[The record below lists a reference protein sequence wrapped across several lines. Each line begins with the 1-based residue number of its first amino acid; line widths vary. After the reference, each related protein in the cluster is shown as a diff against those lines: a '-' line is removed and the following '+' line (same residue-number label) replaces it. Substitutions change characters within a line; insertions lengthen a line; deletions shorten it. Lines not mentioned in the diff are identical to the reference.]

1 MAFLEGNALFRNLYC
16 LLAGN
21 PGNAASCSGRD
32 GLLPFDWE
40 WLAFAIV
47 AGLIALAL
55 INLFLLFA
63 MFYTYMERRLLG
75 RFQGRIGPNR
85 TGPVGLLQPVADAI
99 KLLTKES
106 IIPNGVDKLLYNAP
120 PVIMIAVVFLTL
132 AVLPFGR
139 NTFIA
144 NVNVGVLYII
154 AITSVNV
161 LAVFMAGM
169 ASGNRYATI
178 SAIRGVAQLISY
190 EVPMVLSIV
199 GVLILVGSLS
209 LVDIVEG
216 QRIPF
221 ILLQPLGF
229 FIFVVGAS
237 AEMNRPP
244 FDQLEAE
251 SEIVSGYHTEYG
263 GMKFAFFY
271 LAEYSAVLTTSGV
284 IATLFLGGWKGPL
297 EPWIPSHLWFLVKVF
312 ALAFVFIWVRATLPR
327 VRIDQ
332 TMAFAWKFLLPL
344 SLINIFVTAAEVLLL
359 GQATEGQGLVVST
372 GGLWLMV
379 AINIVV
385 AFGGVLAFSRMV
397 SLRTTALPVRAG
409 VPQASP
415 QVSEVAS

>member
-21 PGNAASCSGRD
+21 AGNATACSDKD
-32 GLLPFDWE
+32 GLLPAGWE

-47 AGLIALAL
+47 ASLIALAL
-55 INLFLLFA
+55 INLFLLFT

-85 TGPVGLLQPVADAI
+85 TGPAGLLQPVADAI

-106 IIPNGVDKLLYNAP
+106 IIPTGTDTLLYNLP
-120 PVIMIAVVFLTL
+120 PVMMVVVVFLTL
-132 AVLPFGR
+132 AVLPFGK
-139 NTFIA
+139 NTFVA

-154 AITSVNV
+154 AVTSVNA

-169 ASGNRYATI
+169 ASGNRYATFG
-178 SAIRGVAQLISY
+178 AMRAVAQLISY

-199 GVLILVGSLS
+199 GILILVGSLS
-209 LVDIVEG
+209 LVDIVDA
-216 QRIPF
+216 QSVPF
-221 ILLQPLGF
+221 VLLQPLGF

-251 SEIVSGYHTEYG
+251 SEIVAGYHTEYG
-263 GMKFAFFY
+263 GMKFALFY
-271 LAEYSAVLTTSGV
+271 LAEYAAVLTTSGV
-284 IATLFLGGWKGPL
+284 IATLFLSGWKGPL
-297 EPWIPSHLWFLVKVF
+297 LPSHLWFLIKVF
-312 ALAFVFIWVRATLPR
+312 GLAFVFIWVRATLPR

-344 SLINIFVTAAEVLLL
+344 SIINIFITAAEVLLL
-359 GQATEGQGLVVST
+359 GEEEVSGQGLVLST
-372 GGLWLMV
+372 ADLWLMAV
-379 AINIVV
+379 ANSAV
-385 AFGGVLAFSRMV
+385 ALAGVLAFSKLV
-397 SLRTTALPVRAG
+397 SLRTPAHPVRAAAG
-409 VPQASP
+409 
-415 QVSEVAS
+415 VAS